1 MNRWLPSRLTSGVTL
16 AAVMVFLSA
25 ANPMGAHYS
34 HETDELLWF
43 LVISDTHIGAQI
55 GYGDKDT
62 ERLHWATSELVDTV
76 LPSFLVN
83 AGDLTDATGGLYI
96 PTGQKDK
103 EWQSYRDI
111 CVANGMTPEFY
122 YDLPGN
128 HDQYSQWP
136 TTHYLGYSIQ
146 GAASGQINH
155 SWTRVDTTGQKYLFI
170 GLATCGSDGA
180 IPPFD
185 NAGLD
190 TADLAFLHSTLSAH
204 GDADIIIMFGHHPI
218 DRFKHGESQFRQVLE
233 DHNVLGYYF
242 GHTHKYSMAW
252 ENGAL
257 QFNLDSL
264 TKGDKEHVALVALDG
279 MGLSTRVFD
288 VYDWPQV
295 LITTPLNAQLA
306 QNHLYDYMISNA
318 LPTARVRA
326 LALHPNGIASVQ
338 AFINGSI
345 PVTMEL
351 VEDNVWQGEF
361 DPTLLDPDTSHL
373 VEVVAV
379 GGGKTRTDRAVFYVF
394 DDPDPIDPVEP
405 NPEESPDYVEEPF
418 RVEEVEPSRIEEPT
432 NDLGSSDVVS
442 LDSGWGFEEIRG
454 QDSDEDTLWPPEELA
469 PGEVSGTGDALE
481 SDGETPAQGEIPLSS
496 GPKSGCSSSPTSPA
510 TYPAG
515 WLWLA
520 LLGLACLAGLRIR
533 CRS

>member
-1 MNRWLPSRLTSGVTL
+1 
-16 AAVMVFLSA
+16 MVFLSA

>member
-1 MNRWLPSRLTSGVTL
+1 MSRSFPSHVTSGVAM
-16 AAVMVFLSA
+16 AAAMVLLSA

-34 HETDELLWF
+34 HEHDELLWF

-83 AGDLTDATGGLYI
+83 AGDLTDATGGLFV

-111 CVANGMTPEFY
+111 CVTNGMTPDFY
-122 YDLPGN
+122 YDIPGN

-136 TTHYLGYSIQ
+136 ITHYLGYSIQ
-146 GAASGQINH
+146 GAATGQINH
-155 SWTRVDTTGQKYLFI
+155 SWTRVDATGQKYLFI

-190 TADLAFLHSTLSAH
+190 TADLAFLYSTLSAH
-204 GDADIIIMFGHHPI
+204 ADADIIVLFGHHPI
-218 DRFKHGESQFRQVLE
+218 DRFKHGGDQFRQVLE
-233 DHNVLGYYF
+233 DHNVLAYYF
-242 GHTHKYSMAW
+242 GHTHKYSMSWA
-252 ENGAL
+252 NGAL

-279 MGLSTRVFD
+279 MGLSTRVFT
-288 VYDWPQV
+288 VFDWPQV
-295 LITTPLNAQLA
+295 MITAPLNAQLA

-318 LPTARVRA
+318 LPAARIRA
-326 LALHPNGIASVQ
+326 LALHPDGIASVQ
-338 AFINGSI
+338 AFINGSL
-345 PVTMEL
+345 PVSMEL

-361 DPTLLDPDTSHL
+361 DPKLLDPDTSHL

-394 DDPDPIDPVEP
+394 DVPDPIDPVEP
-405 NPEESPDYVEEPF
+405 DLEDSPDHVEKPH
-418 RVEEVEPSRIEEPT
+418 RVEEVEPSRLEEPA
-432 NDLGSSDVVS
+432 DDPGSSDVVS
-442 LDSGWGFEEIRG
+442 PDSGWGFEEIRG
-454 QDSDEDTLWPPEELA
+454 QDSDEDALRPPEELA
-469 PGEVSGTGDALE
+469 FGEVSGTGDLHE
-481 SDGETPAQGEIPLSS
+481 SDSKTSAKGEIPLSS
-496 GPKSGCSSSPTSPA
+496 GPKSGCSASPTGTVPP
-510 TYPAG
+510 PAG

-520 LLGLACLAGLRIR
+520 VLGLACLVGVRSR
-533 CRS
+533 CRP